1 MFSKIELI
9 SINQD
14 LDEIINK
21 NKKYFLLA
29 AEDFNFEELNKLIK
43 ASWMGAIFPKIIYEN
58 LFYSDKA
65 LLCELSDNVTMHF
78 ISDIVNLALIDYPT
92 SIVIVDALDV
102 DLNHKLEELYSNT
115 AENSVMFGAGT
126 SRLVSNK
133 DVSMYNG
140 EFYTNN
146 GMFLIN
152 SNVKLSMGVKHG
164 YESGK
169 NFYMVTKANNNLIEE
184 IDGKSAFLFY
194 KNYIHENFNIEIT
207 EENIFDIG
215 IKYPLLF
222 ERTYGDKVVR
232 VPIQTDG
239 LSLSFVGDI
248 LQDTT
253 ISIGTVS
260 SQKMINAASESVI
273 MAKNKIQKDSKFC
286 IVFSCIGREKYLSKN
301 FIQELQ
307 AINKPLQ
314 NEKVFGALSIGEI
327 VNTSEYNLELYNSTC
342 VVGIE

>member
-14 LDEIINK
+14 LDEIVNK

-43 ASWMGAIFPKIIYEN
+43 ASWMGAVFPKIIYED

-65 LLCELSDNVTMHF
+65 LLCELSDNVTMNF
-78 ISDIVNLALIDYPT
+78 ISDIENFTPIDYLT

-102 DLNHKLEELYSNT
+102 DLNYKLEELYSNT

-126 SRLVSNK
+126 SRLGSNK
-133 DVSMYNG
+133 NVSMYNG

-164 YESGK
+164 YESRQD
-169 NFYMVTKANNNLIEE
+169 FYMVTKANNNLVEE
-184 IDGKSAFLFY
+184 INGKSAFLFY
-194 KNYIHENFNIEIT
+194 KNYIHENFNIEVT

-239 LSLSFVGDI
+239 FSLSFVGEI

-253 ISIGTVS
+253 VSIGTVS
-260 SQKMINAASESVI
+260 SEKMVNAALESVI

-286 IVFSCIGREKYLSKN
+286 IVFSCIGREKYLSNN
-301 FIQELQ
+301 FSQELR
-307 AINKPLQ
+307 AINRSLS
-314 NEKVFGALSIGEI
+314 NEKIFGALSIGEI
-327 VNTSEYNLELYNSTC
+327 ANTSDYNLEFYNSTC
-342 VVGIE
+342 IVGIE